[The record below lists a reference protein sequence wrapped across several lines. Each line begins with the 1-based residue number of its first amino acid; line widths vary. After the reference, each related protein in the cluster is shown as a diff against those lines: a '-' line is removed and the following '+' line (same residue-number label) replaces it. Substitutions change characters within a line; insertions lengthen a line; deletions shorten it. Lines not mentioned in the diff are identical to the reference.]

1 MTEEEFA
8 VWSMRVLLSGL
19 IVFMGFI
26 IWDLGKKS
34 KAGKFGTFILFVAL
48 GTGVTGFIFKEFLIG
63 LVIDL

>member
-8 VWSMRVLLSGL
+8 VWSMRVLLTGL